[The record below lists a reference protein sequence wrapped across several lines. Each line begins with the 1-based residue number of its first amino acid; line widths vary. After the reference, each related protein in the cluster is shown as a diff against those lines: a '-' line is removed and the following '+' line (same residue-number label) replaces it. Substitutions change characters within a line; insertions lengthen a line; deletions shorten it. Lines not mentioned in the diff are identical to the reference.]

1 MEMTNKTQ
9 IPGLSNFSGIGI
21 VLIISWWI
29 KFELEPIHSEVV
41 YLSLWIGIGF
51 GVVLQ
56 RSRFCFYCLSRD
68 FIEKKDARGLLGI
81 VVSLIIGT
89 IGYHFIFGAFLIDP
103 VSPNLPPNAHI
114 SPVSLV
120 LVLGSLSFGFGMSIA
135 GSCISAQLYRLGE
148 GLVSALVAL
157 VGIVI
162 GFMIAF
168 QLWNVL
174 YLRIISDAPVIW
186 FPHYIGYG

>member
-1 MEMTNKTQ
+1 MEMTNKIQ

-89 IGYHFIFGAFLIDP
+89 VGYHLRD
-103 VSPNLPPNAHI
+103 
-114 SPVSLV
+114 
-120 LVLGSLSFGFGMSIA
+120 
-135 GSCISAQLYRLGE
+135 GE
-148 GLVSALVAL
+148 HDVTD
-157 VGIVI
+157 
-162 GFMIAF
+162 FDWE
-168 QLWNVL
+168 Q
-174 YLRIISDAPVIW
+174 
-186 FPHYIGYG
+186 YIKFADLHFESN